1 MMKKRTRRILALIVI
16 VTLFSSLEILIKALI
31 VIPALQLLL
40 INYDEFNELINEKR
54 GSNGIL

>member
-1 MMKKRTRRILALIVI
+1 MTKRTRRILALIVI
-16 VTLFSSLEILIKALI
+16 VTLFSSLETLIKALI